1 MLKFFK
7 NHNYVI
13 KVSPMHDGESC
24 LVMYPPKIISSPTM
38 EEQACIYTIND
49 GTLSYYSDW
58 YEEIHEVDCPRYA
71 ARIVIFQD
79 ILIKASLWGLSEDFI
94 VYYNEE
100 GEELFETNFI
110 DVVAGPSAEE
120 EVKLENKLATIF
132 YAAFPDFS
140 EDWEVVA
147 KENGVEEGY
156 RLIILNQG
164 ESDE

>member
-1 MLKFFK
+1 
-7 NHNYVI
+7 
-13 KVSPMHDGESC
+13 MHGGESC
-24 LVMYPPKIISSPTM
+24 LVMYPPKVVSSPTM
-38 EEQACIYTIND
+38 DEQACIYTIND

-58 YEEIHEVDCPRYA
+58 YEQIHEVDCPRYA

-100 GEELFETNFI
+100 GEELFETNFTDI
-110 DVVAGPSAEE
+110 VAGPSEEE

-140 EDWEVVA
+140 KDWEAVA

>member
-1 MLKFFK
+1 MPRDVSTK
-7 NHNYVI
+7 NY
-13 KVSPMHDGESC
+13 
-24 LVMYPPKIISSPTM
+24 
-38 EEQACIYTIND
+38 
-49 GTLSYYSDW
+49 
-58 YEEIHEVDCPRYA
+58 

-79 ILIKASLWGLSEDFI
+79 ILIKASLWGLSEDFVI
-94 VYYNEE
+94 YYNEDC
-100 GEELFETNFI
+100 EELFETNFTDI
-110 DVVAGPSAEE
+110 VAGPSAEE

-140 EDWEVVA
+140 DDWETVA

>member
-1 MLKFFK
+1 MDEGKT
-7 NHNYVI
+7 
-13 KVSPMHDGESC
+13 C
-24 LVMYPPKIISSPTM
+24 LVTYPAKIIDSPSM
-38 EEQACIYTIND
+38 DEQTCLYTIND
-49 GTLSYYSDW
+49 ETLSYYSDW
-58 YEEIHEVDCPRYA
+58 YKDIHEVDCPRYA

-94 VYYNEE
+94 VYHDED
-100 GEELFETNFI
+100 GQELSKNASFTDI
-110 DVVAGPSAEE
+110 VVGPITDE

-132 YAAFPDFS
+132 YAAFPEFS
-140 EDWEVVA
+140 EDWEAVA

>member
-1 MLKFFK
+1 
-7 NHNYVI
+7 
-13 KVSPMHDGESC
+13 
-24 LVMYPPKIISSPTM
+24 MYPPKIISSPTM
-38 EEQACIYTIND
+38 DEQACIYTIND

-58 YEEIHEVDCPRYA
+58 YEQIHEVDCPRYA

-94 VYYNEE
+94 VYYNEH
-100 GEELFETNFI
+100 GEELLETSFTDLVN
-110 DVVAGPSAEE
+110 GPTEE
-120 EVKLENKLATIF
+120 EESKLENKLATIF

-140 EDWEVVA
+140 KDWEAVA